1 MADAISD
8 VVKHGTIL
16 ALGHL
21 YKEER
26 LLTSAAIRYWLGP
39 VDIVR
44 ILGLRWINRVASPQ
58 ARNDHT
64 RNLLEP

>member
-39 VDIVR
+39 VDIVSACVGSTEWHLHKHEMT
-44 ILGLRWINRVASPQ
+44 IPEIF
-58 ARNDHT
+58 
-64 RNLLEP
+64 